1 MIGSI
6 FLRAL
11 NVPALL
17 RHRRAARRRRHDVG
31 IEPELELYTK
41 MFQSDFL
48 HAGYFRDIPPDAE
61 EISLKAVREAMQAY
75 AELIV
80 ERVPAGASVLDV
92 GCGTGGLLGLLR
104 DAGARP
110 TGLTPVPVHR
120 DHIRSRYPDVP
131 VILSTFEHLDTQP
144 YAQAFDV
151 VVSAES
157 FHNVPL
163 EPGLRNMRQ
172 VLKPGGKW
180 IIVDYYRL
188 HPRTYNRSGHLLS
201 AFSDALAHQG
211 FIVAEEVDISANTLP
226 SLAFGY
232 CWATRIGLPL
242 VDFAVTKFFRKHAI
256 LEYLLQDAYKQAR
269 GRARLDALDPAV
281 AQRDKRYLLQQITL
295 DGAAAVAS

>member
-1 MIGSI
+1 MIGTI
-6 FLRAL
+6 LLRAL

-17 RHRRAARRRRHDVG
+17 RHRREARRRRHDVG

-48 HAGYFRDIPPDAE
+48 HAGYFRDLPKNPE
-61 EISLKAVREAMQAY
+61 EISLKDVKEAMQAY
-75 AELIV
+75 ANLIV
-80 ERVPAGASVLDV
+80 ERVAPGSRVLDL

-104 DAGARP
+104 DAGAHP
-110 TGLTPVPVHR
+110 TGLTPVPIHR
-120 DHIRSRYPDVP
+120 DHIRQRYPDVP
-131 VILSTFEHLDTQP
+131 VILSTFEHLDCAP

-163 EPGLRNMRQ
+163 DAGLRNLRL

-188 HPRTYNRSGHLLS
+188 HDRTYNRSGHFFS
-201 AFSDALAHQG
+201 AFSEALERHG
-211 FIVAEEVDISANTLP
+211 FKVSEEVDISANTLP
-226 SLAFGY
+226 SLAFGH

-242 VDFAVTKFFRKHAI
+242 VDFAATKFFRKHAV
-256 LEYLLQDAYKQAR
+256 LEYLLQEAFVQAR
-269 GRARLDALDPAV
+269 SRVRLDALDPAI
-281 AQRDKRYLLQQITL
+281 AQRDKRYLLQQII
-295 DGAAAVAS
+295 VAGNTKPDA